1 MSRVGLDLSSDTST
15 KSLFSRKVNL
25 GEVLPFSPQTSALC
39 VGKTPLVEDRLDQL
53 LSKLDIG
60 VIEEV
65 VGYTW
70 KEKSFILQ
78 AFTHP
83 SYGDNRLTETYERL
97 ELLGDAVLDYLVTCY
112 IFCNTDA
119 DPGRLT
125 DIRSALVNNNFFASL
140 LTDSHVSLDK
150 HILHSAPG
158 VHRKVL
164 AYLDDRWWDDD
175 SDNIDL
181 NLRLFNEDEPL
192 ELDMV
197 EVPKVLGDVFEAI
210 IGAVFLD
217 CGHDLSTV
225 WKVYTKLC
233 PQLDA
238 VVAKPPLNMKKQLV
252 ERFPGQVKFGPAMLE
267 ENRDTV
273 VVEVLFAISTVSI
286 FNLLIQVEVCVG
298 GQGHKFRGRGSSIKL
313 AQVSELNNGGEYVS
327 NMAPTFLMIR
337 WLPPSVP

>member
-1 MSRVGLDLSSDTST
+1 MSRVGLDLSSGTST
-15 KSLFSRKVNL
+15 KSLFNRKVNL
-25 GEVLPFSPQTSALC
+25 GEVHPFSPQTTALC
-39 VGKTPLVEDRLDQL
+39 VSKTPPVEDRLDQL
-53 LSKLDIG
+53 LAKLDIS

-70 KEKSFILQ
+70 KDKSFILQ

-140 LTDSHVSLDK
+140 LTDVSLDK

-158 VHRKVL
+158 VYRKVL
-164 AYLDDRWWDDD
+164 TYLEDRWWDDD

-217 CGHDLSTV
+217 CGHDLPTV

-252 ERFPGQVKFGPAMLE
+252 ERFPGKVKFGPAILE

-273 VVEVLFAISTVSI
+273 VVEVI
-286 FNLLIQVEVCVG
+286 FKCSP
-298 GQGHKFRGRGSSIKL
+298 SSSYTARSQNCGIT
-313 AQVSELNNGGEYVS
+313 A
-327 NMAPTFLMIR
+327 F
-337 WLPPSVP
+337 

>member
-1 MSRVGLDLSSDTST
+1 MGLDLSSDTSS

-25 GEVLPFSPQTSALC
+25 GDVVPFSPQTTALC
-39 VGKTPLVEDRLDQL
+39 VGNTPLVENRLDQL

-60 VIEEV
+60 KIEEV

-112 IFCNTDA
+112 VFCNTDA

-125 DIRSALVNNNFFASL
+125 DIRSALVNNNFYASL
-140 LTDSHVSLDK
+140 LTDASLDK

-158 VHRKVL
+158 VLRKML
-164 AYLDDRWWDDD
+164 AYLEDRWWDGD

-217 CGHDLSTV
+217 CGHDLPTV

-252 ERFPGQVKFGPAMLE
+252 ERFPGQVKYAPAMLE
-267 ENRDTV
+267 ENRDTL
-273 VVEVLFAISTVSI
+273 VVEVLFVVSAVSI
-286 FNLLIQVEVCVG
+286 CYPLNTGGGLCQWAGAQIQ
-298 GQGHKFRGRGSSIKL
+298 GQGQQFEAGAGLILSS
-313 AQVSELNNGGEYVS
+313 SPELLN
-327 NMAPTFLMIR
+327 R
-337 WLPPSVP
+337 

>member
-1 MSRVGLDLSSDTST
+1 MRNYTVFQISAISALSFMSRIGLDLSSGTSV
-15 KSLFSRKVNL
+15 KSLFNREVNL
-25 GEVLPFSPQTSALC
+25 GEVLSFSPQTTALC
-39 VGKTPLVEDRLDQL
+39 VSKTPLVEQRLDL
-53 LSKLDIG
+53 LMAKLDIA
-60 VIEEV
+60 VIEEI

-97 ELLGDAVLDYLVTCY
+97 ELLGDAVLDYLITCY
-112 IFCNTDA
+112 IFLNTDS

-125 DIRSALVNNNFFASL
+125 DIRSALVNNNYFAAL
-140 LTDSHVSLDK
+140 LTDVSLDK

-158 VHRKVL
+158 VYRKVL
-164 AYLDDRWWDDD
+164 AYLEDRWWDGD
-175 SDNIDL
+175 SENIDH

-217 CGHDLSTV
+217 CGHDLMTV

-238 VVAKPPLNMKKQLV
+238 VVAKPPLNIKKQLV
-252 ERFPGQVKFGPAMLE
+252 ERFPGHVKFGPAIVE

-273 VVEVLFAISTVSI
+273 IVEVLFI
-286 FNLLIQVEVCVG
+286 NLLMFSYFLPFTQVEVDDG
-298 GQGHKFRGRGSSIKL
+298 EQMHKFRGRGSSLKL
-313 AQVSELNNGGEYVS
+313 AQVPDL
-327 NMAPTFLMIR
+327 
-337 WLPPSVP
+337 

>member
-1 MSRVGLDLSSDTST
+1 MVCDRNVSFFCVDTFLFLALRFMSRVGLDLSSKTST
-15 KSLFSRKVNL
+15 KSLFNRKVNL
-25 GEVLPFSPQTSALC
+25 GEVHPFSPQTTALC
-39 VGKTPLVEDRLDQL
+39 VSKTPLVEDRLDQL
-53 LSKLDIG
+53 LAKLDIS

-70 KEKSFILQ
+70 KDKSFILQ

-140 LTDSHVSLDK
+140 LTDVSLDK

-158 VHRKVL
+158 VYRKVL
-164 AYLDDRWWDDD
+164 TYLEDRWWDDD

-217 CGHDLSTV
+217 CGHDLPTV

-252 ERFPGQVKFGPAMLE
+252 ERFPGKVKFGPAILE

-273 VVEVLFAISTVSI
+273 VVEVIFKCSPSSSYTVT
-286 FNLLIQVEVCVG
+286 V
-298 GQGHKFRGRGSSIKL
+298 
-313 AQVSELNNGGEYVS
+313 
-327 NMAPTFLMIR
+327 
-337 WLPPSVP
+337 